1 MLYVEMQG
9 AWVRSISRLCV
20 VVLTGATERVDGIV
34 EDSSAKIVSGI
45 AVWYDNIIAVTVATT
60 IVIDESSV

>member
-1 MLYVEMQG
+1 M
-9 AWVRSISRLCV
+9 WV
-20 VVLTGATERVDGIV
+20 VVLTDAMERVDGIV